1 MSEAQNVNALD
12 SAAEANVRERRPA
25 RVFSTAAPDV
35 LQDVNALD
43 SAAGVMEREPAGA
56 FSTVAQDIPQDVTAL
71 SSAAEDELIAH
82 IDRLRRDKNAVILA
96 HNYQIPQIQ
105 DLADFTGD
113 SLGLAVEASE
123 TDADI
128 IVFCGVHF
136 MAESAKILGPKKRVF
151 LPHLGA
157 GCALADSITP
167 ESLDDW
173 KERYPEHTV
182 VTYVNSSAEVKAESY
197 ICCTSA
203 NAVSVVRSLE
213 SDKILFTPDRNL
225 GRWVAEQV
233 PEKEIAIYDGV
244 CPTHDVLR
252 QASVD
257 RTREEFP
264 EAVVI
269 AHPECRQDVV
279 EAAHEVCS
287 TTGMLK
293 AVEKYPHAKT
303 FIIATE
309 SGMIHQLSKRFPG
322 VEFIPADGCIG
333 CRLHCP
339 YMKITGLQDVYF
351 SLLDERH
358 EIALD
363 DDVLVGARA
372 SLERMMAVPRDN

>member
-1 MSEAQNVNALD
+1 MSDIQ
-12 SAAEANVRERRPA
+12 SPA
-25 RVFSTAAPDV
+25 VAVSPAVTDEYAPILPDV
-35 LQDVNALD
+35 
-43 SAAGVMEREPAGA
+43 PA
-56 FSTVAQDIPQDVTAL
+56 V
-71 SSAAEDELIAH
+71 ELIAQIEH
-82 IDRLRRDKNAVILA
+82 LRREQRAVILA
-96 HNYQIPQIQ
+96 HNYQIPEIQ

-123 TDADI
+123 TDADM

-136 MAESAKILGPKKRVF
+136 MAESAKILSPGKRVF

-157 GCALADSITP
+157 GCALADAITP

-173 KERYPEHTV
+173 KERYPGYTV
-182 VTYVNSSAEVKAESY
+182 VTYVNSSAEVKAESH

-203 NAVSVVRSLE
+203 NAVSVVRSLDT
-213 SDKILFTPDRNL
+213 DKVLFTPDRNL

-252 QASVD
+252 QASVNLT
-257 RTREEFP
+257 RTEYP

-293 AVEKYPHAKT
+293 AVEKYPHAKI

-309 SGMIHQLSKRFPG
+309 SGMIHQLAKRFPDKQ
-322 VEFIPADGCIG
+322 FIPADGCIG

-339 YMKITGLQDVYF
+339 YMKVTGLQDVYF
-351 SLLDERH
+351 SLLDERF
-358 EIALD
+358 EITLD
-363 DDVLVGARA
+363 EEVLEGARL